1 VFALALLLAGASAH
15 VEFGSYKAQQLENEV
30 TSFLVT
36 GEWGGQSTAPFTTP
50 GQLSAAAALA
60 TVATSSASTFI
71 VSPGGNFYGDGIQGP
86 TDSLSAQTRLNRT
99 WDDVYNTPYP
109 SLATLPWYTVAGQVD
124 WAGNVSAELGFNST
138 NSGQWIQPDL
148 FYTFQTVVPFSGD
161 TIEFIMIDTLSLI
174 GGVNA
179 QPDVL
184 PALYYPP
191 PAPSGYVARAAA
203 VAAGPAAAAATR
215 AGAATYGAA
224 VYGAATAAAPAAAPG
239 AAVTYTAAMSP
250 TISPYA
256 TAAAPTAGA
265 LGSVYGHRR
274 AGARRMSQIANMAV
288 AAGGMDNPRAQPYDL
303 GYVPPEVNEAQWNW
317 VSAAINSSYADWII
331 VVGNH
336 PVWSV
341 GEYGPTWSLVDKLAP
356 MMEASGVALYIG
368 GKDHSL
374 QHFMPVPS
382 TNNVDYIVAGNGAYG
397 NDTTAHAGDCPYG
410 ALQFSYASG
419 TGFVQI
425 KISHAEAN
433 VPGLMK
439 VTFYDDTGTSLYSF
453 YKENPR
459 TVAGHTI
466 GNLGAP
472 PSPSPLNANADSG
485 GPMVIISGMFI
496 VLAVSMGLWIIASHA
511 LTNMGYRGPGM
522 RGMPGAYGLPGEK
535 TPLVPGHGPVVNL

>member
-1 VFALALLLAGASAH
+1 MPRVPCRARPIVVPGPRRAVPDASGSHRAHGLAECSDAAEPDVGRCVQHALPVTRRSALVHCRGTGGLGRQRQRCVLFAPSPWAAELQAGL
-15 VEFGSYKAQQLENEV
+15 Q
-30 TSFLVT
+30 
-36 GEWGGQSTAPFTTP
+36 
-50 GQLSAAAALA
+50 SAADPRICGVALHELTHRPRAA
-60 TVATSSASTFI
+60 
-71 VSPGGNFYGDGIQGP
+71 GP
-86 TDSLSAQTRLNRT
+86 A
-99 WDDVYNTPYP
+99 
-109 SLATLPWYTVAGQVD
+109 
-124 WAGNVSAELGFNST
+124 AELGFNST

-288 AAGGMDNPRAQPYDL
+288 SAGGMDNPRAQPYDL